1 MKCKMNSNIQNSM
14 NTFRINAMMENESDK
29 EPLVFTFNLPGT
41 DEESIYKILENMTSV
56 KRIISV
62 ENINNIKQ

>member
-1 MKCKMNSNIQNSM
+1 M
-14 NTFRINAMMENESDK
+14 NTYRINAIMENNDEAS
-29 EPLVFTFNLPGT
+29 PIVFTFDLPGT
-41 DEESIYKILENMTSV
+41 DEESIYKVLENMKTV

>member
-1 MKCKMNSNIQNSM
+1 
-14 NTFRINAMMENESDK
+14 MMENESDK